1 MSKHTRKKKND
12 DSNVKTCTLY
22 VDGMHCA
29 SCEILIEKKL
39 LKQKGI
45 ESVDA
50 SLKGNRVEI
59 NYLGEQAPD
68 AKSLNK
74 DFSKFGYHFS
84 TKKIKH
90 ENSPLIQ
97 FKNGKMLLNKSKAK
111 YTLKIGAVFVS
122 LLIAFVIFEKL
133 QLGQHVNVN
142 ANSSLFGFFLLGL
155 VAGLSSCAALIGGLL
170 LSMIKQWNE
179 IYIASDS
186 NFVKAQPHIMFHV
199 GRLISF
205 FVLGGVLGL
214 IGSALTLDNTT
225 IFSIL
230 TIVVSVVMLVLALQ
244 MLGVGWAQRLKF
256 TAPKSFTRYVAEESN
271 FRGRYMPFSVG
282 ALTFFLPCGF
292 TLIAQTVALTSG
304 SPIKGALIML
314 AFALGTLPILLGI
327 SFGGLAFNSRP
338 SLTAKF
344 NIIAGLLII
353 FFVIYNINGQLNV
366 LGLPSFSDINLSSPQ
381 TEPADTAI
389 VDENGVQN
397 LKFVAKGFE
406 YIPQGSTTIKADTE
420 TTLVVDNQGIQ
431 GCGTF
436 MAARGLIDGYI
447 PLKAGMNT
455 VDLGKPA
462 KGVYKL
468 TCSMGMV
475 PPVTITVI

>member
-1 MSKHTRKKKND
+1 MSKHKRKKKNN

-59 NYLGEQAPD
+59 NYLGDQIPN
-68 AKSLNK
+68 AKKLNK
-74 DFSKFGYHFS
+74 DFSQSGYHFS

-90 ENSPLIQ
+90 ENPPLIQ
-97 FKNGKMLLNKSKAK
+97 FKEGKMLLNKVKAWSI
-111 YTLKIGAVFVS
+111 LKIGAVFVS
-122 LLIAFVIFEKL
+122 LLIAFFIFEKL
-133 QLGQHVNVN
+133 QLGKHVSVD

-179 IYIASDS
+179 IYIDSES

-230 TIVVSVVMLVLALQ
+230 TIVVSIVMLVLALQ

-271 FRGRYMPFSVG
+271 FKGRYMPFGVG

-344 NIIAGLLII
+344 NIVAGLLII
-353 FFVIYNINGQLNV
+353 FFVMYNVNGQLNV
-366 LGLPSFSDINLSSPQ
+366 LGLPSFSDINFSSQ
-381 TEPADTAI
+381 SEPVAAAEI
-389 VDENGVQN
+389 DENGVQT
-397 LKFVAKGFE
+397 LQFIAKGFE
-406 YIPQGSTTIKADTE
+406 YVPTSSTTIKAGVATVL
-420 TTLVVDNQGIQ
+420 TVDNQGIQ
-431 GCGTF
+431 GCGSF

-447 PLKAGMNT
+447 PLKAGVNT
-455 VDLGKPA
+455 VDLGKPS